1 MNILLSI
8 KPKWAEKIYSG
19 EKTIEFRK
27 SIPKNFNTSEDV
39 VFIYETAPVKMVT
52 GYIKIGAFCRINTR
66 YLNAVKKYDLFSK
79 RYFEKEGKVNIN
91 DLIKYANNK
100 SLCYWIIKQR
110 YKLNYENIIDRFSPT
125 EKAPQSWCYTRA
137 KICGAGLQF
146 DHKLKA

>member
-27 SIPKNFNTSEDV
+27 SIPKNFDTTEDV

-52 GYIKIGAFCRINTR
+52 GYIRIGAFCRVNTC
-66 YLNAVKKYDLFSK
+66 YLNAMKKYNLFSK
-79 RYFEKEGKVNIN
+79 RYFEKEGKVNIDN
-91 DLIKYANNK
+91 LIKYANNK
-100 SLCYWIIKQR
+100 NLCYWKIKSS
-110 YKLNYENIIDRFSPT
+110 YKWNYENIDRFSPT

-146 DHKLKA
+146 DHKLKG